1 MKMKTVPCDAYC
13 FSEIFRG
20 IRENPSSGLRCNIP
34 GVGKANIIT
43 QKLALASLIKM
54 RYQHNGA
61 VIIFAKHK

>member
-13 FSEIFRG
+13 FPEIFRG

-43 QKLALASLIKM
+43 QKLALTSLIKM
-54 RYQHNGA
+54 RY
-61 VIIFAKHK
+61 